1 MNMFQLLMVVVVF
14 VLAGGVK
21 GITGMGLPTVAMSL
35 LGLWLPPVQAA
46 ALLVIPSLA
55 TNLAQ
60 CRGPYLRSI
69 AARLWPG
76 WLAIVIVTISAPGF
90 GGSVSATSAKA
101 WLGGILVAYGIWGL
115 WRPHLPDLS
124 LTSKWL
130 SMLAGAATGLVT
142 ALTAVFVLP
151 WVPYLQTLRLD
162 KDEMVQ
168 ALGLSFTV
176 ATLSLA
182 VRVQMSAP
190 FESMTSSLAIA
201 VSGALIGAFGGLKIG
216 EALRSRLAGPA
227 FQKTLFIVFFG
238 LGAANLIQVH

>member
-1 MNMFQLLMVVVVF
+1 MEAMQILMVVVVF

-21 GITGMGLPTVAMSL
+21 GVTGMGLPTVVMSL
-35 LGLWLPPVQAA
+35 LGLWMPAVQAA

-55 TNLAQ
+55 TNVAQ
-60 CRGPYLRSI
+60 CRGPHLR
-69 AARLWPG
+69 ALATRLWPG
-76 WLAIVIVTISAPGF
+76 WLAIAIVTIGAPGL
-90 GGSVSATSAKA
+90 GGAVSAQSAKG

-124 LTSKWL
+124 LASKWL
-130 SMLAGAATGLVT
+130 SLVAGVVTGFVT

-168 ALGLSFTV
+168 ALGLSFTL
-176 ATLSLA
+176 ATLALA

-190 FESMTSSLAIA
+190 FESVSSSVA
-201 VSGALIGAFGGLKIG
+201 VAVAGALIGAFGGLKLG
-216 EALRSRLAGPA
+216 EVLRGRLAGPS
-227 FQKTLFIVFFG
+227 FQKALFMVFLG
-238 LGAANLIQVH
+238 LGTANLIQAR